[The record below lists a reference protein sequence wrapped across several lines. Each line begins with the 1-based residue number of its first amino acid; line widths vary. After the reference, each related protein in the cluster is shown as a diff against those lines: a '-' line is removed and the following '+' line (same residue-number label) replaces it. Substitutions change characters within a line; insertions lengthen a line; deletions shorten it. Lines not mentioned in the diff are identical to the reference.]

1 MPLLRHCLAI
11 VLAALAFWGCDSD
24 TAWQRDG
31 TVASRSLTVKAR
43 GTDLVTVDLYAPAT
57 AVEAGPQQ
65 LPGLVL
71 CPGGLVEPRRYAWLA
86 RRLAGRGFAVAIPH
100 FPSNLGFFAIDNAQ
114 VARRVLTQGLSAAD
128 QPALAQRVAVA
139 GHSLGAV
146 VAAAVATDGGF
157 AGLALLAGYPAEGDP
172 VESLRIPALSLVAG
186 DDCSATRAAVRGG
199 WLRLPPGSLWALVDG
214 MSHYGFTDS
223 LAEDDKAACAHP
235 LPLDQAHDRAGQLL
249 EAFLRRALSDPA
261 VPLPQLPGVSLE
273 VRP

>member
-1 MPLLRHCLAI
+1 MPLLRCCLGI
-11 VLAALAFWGCDSD
+11 LLAALALGGCDSD
-24 TAWQRDG
+24 TAWRRDAE
-31 TVASRSLTVKAR
+31 VASRTLTVKAR
-43 GTDLVTVDLYAPAT
+43 GTDLVTLDLYAPAT
-57 AVEAGPQQ
+57 AVQAGPQQ

-86 RRLAGRGFAVAIPH
+86 RRLAAQGFAVAVPH
-100 FPSNLGFFAIDNAQ
+100 FPSDLGFFAMDNAQ

-157 AGLALLAGYPAEGDP
+157 AALALLAGYPSEGDP
-172 VESLRIPALSLVAG
+172 VESLRIPVFSLVAG
-186 DDCSATRAAVRGG
+186 DDCSATRAAVRAG
-199 WLRLPPGSLWALVDG
+199 WLRLPKGALWALVEG

-223 LAEDDKAACAHP
+223 LAEDDKAGCAHP
-235 LPLDQAHDRAGQLL
+235 LPLALAHERSGQVL
-249 EAFLRRALSDPA
+249 EAFLRQALVDPA
-261 VPLPQLPGVSLE
+261 TALPLLPGVSLE